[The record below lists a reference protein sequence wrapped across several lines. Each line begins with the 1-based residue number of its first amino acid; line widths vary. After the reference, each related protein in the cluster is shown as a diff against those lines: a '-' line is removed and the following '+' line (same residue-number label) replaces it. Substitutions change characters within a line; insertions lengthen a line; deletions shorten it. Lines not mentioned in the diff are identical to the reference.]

1 MKLVLLIL
9 GNILPS
15 PWFNTTTLPHPAGAG
30 GRAGQARHRD
40 LAKKQGSQG
49 GLGLIS
55 APVSLQQGQDRGM
68 PKQLPSL
75 PGQPKPLSLP
85 KPKPRLP
92 FTGLCPL
99 LPPEQQSGVKNGGFI
114 TNSTCFHR
122 DLLRK
127 CMKQRGRLARNAQGL
142 VLVHHRRHLAH
153 PAAPWPQRGLSRV
166 SQQDPNLY
174 GCRDGVPAAGRSGHP
189 LRGCP
194 QPHPSL
200 GDISGGAA
208 FML

>member
-1 MKLVLLIL
+1 MKSVLLIL

-15 PWFNTTTLPHPAGAG
+15 PWFNTSTLPHPAGAG
-30 GRAGQARHRD
+30 GRAGQARRRV
-40 LAKKQGSQG
+40 LAKNQGSQG

-55 APVSLQQGQDRGM
+55 APVSLQQGQDQGM
-68 PKQLPSL
+68 PRQL
-75 PGQPKPLSLP
+75 KPLSLP

-99 LPPEQQSGVKNGGFI
+99 LPPEQQSRVKNGGFI

-127 CMKQRGRLARNAQGL
+127 CMKQRGRLARNTQGL
-142 VLVHHRRHLAH
+142 VLVHHRRHLTH
-153 PAAPWPQRGLSRV
+153 PAAPRPQRGLSRV
-166 SQQDPNLY
+166 PQQDPNPY
-174 GCRDGVPAAGRSGHP
+174 GCRAGVPAAGRSGHP
-189 LRGCP
+189 LWGCP
-194 QPHPSL
+194 QPHPSP
-200 GDISGGAA
+200 GDISSGAA